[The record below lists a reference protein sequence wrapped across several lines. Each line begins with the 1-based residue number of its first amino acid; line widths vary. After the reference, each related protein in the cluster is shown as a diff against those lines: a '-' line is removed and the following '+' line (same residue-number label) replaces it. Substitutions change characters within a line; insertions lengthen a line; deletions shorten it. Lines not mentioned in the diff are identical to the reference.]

1 MENTPDQPVGTSR
14 RAQHFRSA
22 LNLVHKKSATA
33 WTLEQFLACVG
44 TWGEENPDKAAAMRE
59 KADEIL
65 AKYKAY
71 EGIDCLAEAVA
82 EARTA
87 TVVDQPQSNGRRRSS
102 VSAKQQK
109 KKKDTW
115 RAELAP
121 RSAVH
126 AVTVPLLEA
135 EKERLERDLAEVERL
150 CEDALNRFRDHRD
163 KAIEAKI
170 QVSRLLDGVDRA
182 KDAYDTLN
190 VEEMSEWTMRQLT
203 HGHASLRDYTLL
215 PTTFEDQAAQGYST
229 SAFDLEAN
237 LQGDARVG
245 LDD

>member
-44 TWGEENPDKAAAMRE
+44 TWGEENPDKAAAMRVQLGQYLQETDQE

-82 EARTA
+82 EARKTA
-87 TVVDQPQSNGRRRSS
+87 VADQPQSNGRRRSS
-102 VSAKQQK
+102 VSSNQQK

-150 CEDALNRFRDHRD
+150 CEEALARFRDHRD

-203 HGHASLRDYTLL
+203 HGH
-215 PTTFEDQAAQGYST
+215 
-229 SAFDLEAN
+229 
-237 LQGDARVG
+237 G
-245 LDD
+245 L